1 MKLKKSRIRPSELAF
16 DVDGVVADTMAV
28 FVDLARERHGLTY
41 LTKDHLRLYDL
52 HQCLDV
58 EREVIDELICLTL
71 DDEHTLQIPPMAGA
85 IEVLTELA
93 NHGPLRFV
101 TARIWPESI
110 IEWLRN
116 TLSQV
121 AHDDIQVVATGA
133 PEAKLEILH
142 GLGVRY
148 FVEDRLETCRLLA
161 RDGIHPLLFDQPW
174 NRTTAAAEFVRI
186 GSWSELREWVLP
198 ENGT

>member
-1 MKLKKSRIRPSELAF
+1 MNRSIRPSNLAF

-28 FVDLARERHGLTY
+28 FVDLARERYGLDY

-52 HQCLDV
+52 HQCIDV
-58 EREVIDELICLTL
+58 DRKIIDDLICLTL
-71 DDEHTLQIPPMAGA
+71 DDEHTLQIPPMEDAA
-85 IEVLTELA
+85 EVLTELA
-93 NHGPLRFV
+93 RHGPLRFV

-110 IEWLRN
+110 IEWLRG
-116 TLSQV
+116 TLPEVEPDQ
-121 AHDDIQVVATGA
+121 IQVTATGA

-161 RDGIHPLLFDQPW
+161 REGIKPLLFDQPW
-174 NRTTAAAEFVRI
+174 NRTPLAEEFVRVEN
-186 GSWSELREWVLP
+186 WSQLRGWVLP
-198 ENGT
+198 QNGT